1 MKNRSFQQKLN
12 EKEAMCQKM
21 NAYIKAH
28 KCRPQQASNISQED
42 LRLLKFY
49 KAHSR
54 DINDF
59 LAKKQAKDNEKI
71 ELKEKLMQASE
82 EAKENYN
89 RKVELERQNNHLL
102 MQIQEM

>member
-1 MKNRSFQQKLN
+1 MK
-12 EKEAMCQKM
+12 
-21 NAYIKAH
+21 AYIQAH
-28 KCRPQQASNISQED
+28 KCKPQQASNISQED

-49 KAHSR
+49 KAHSW
-54 DINDF
+54 DINNF

-89 RKVELERQNNHLL
+89 RKVELEW
-102 MQIQEM
+102 